1 MTNKEAAVLEAVYG
15 ARVEGTISTRA
26 VGGRLAK
33 QFTWVERERE
43 VGEILE
49 FLEEEGLVTSRPGP
63 GKQVLWSITDGGRR
77 MAQDSRSS
85 SLRERTLEE
94 LAELLQQQNE
104 SLQDELSAMRER
116 LTKMEERTA
125 KMEAQQ
131 PEMAVLAVEAAMKA
145 FPAGAR
151 TNGHGRRSN
160 TVHTV
165 FPEFVN

>member
-1 MTNKEAAVLEAVYG
+1 MTNKEAAVLEVVYG

-77 MAQDSRSS
+77 MAQDSRSAS
-85 SLRERTLEE
+85 SRERTLEE

-125 KMEAQQ
+125 QMETQQ
-131 PEMAVLAVEAAMKA
+131 PEITAIVVEEYLRNH
-145 FPAGAR
+145 PTGAR
-151 TNGHGRRSN
+151 TNGHGRRRN